1 MSYAQELNDSKK
13 LKDIVEILNHLKLY
27 ISVRVSI
34 DLLNETID
42 SLEEFLEDI
51 IKLSGTKK
59 NLDTKSIDE
68 LFTDK

>member
-1 MSYAQELNDSKK
+1 VSYAQELNDSKK